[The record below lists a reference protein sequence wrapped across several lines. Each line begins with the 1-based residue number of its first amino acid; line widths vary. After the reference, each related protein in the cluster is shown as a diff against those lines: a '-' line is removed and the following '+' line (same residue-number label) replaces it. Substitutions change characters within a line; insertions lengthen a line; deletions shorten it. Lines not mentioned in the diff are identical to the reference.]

1 MKRLVIYF
9 HYDPAGCIDTACRIA
24 VQAMQKYGKVIFVT
38 NGALAPADRVWV
50 RQSGAG
56 CIERDNTGFDVG
68 AYREALLTIGRE
80 ALAEYEELVLMN
92 YTLAGPVCELQAM
105 FEAMQARPALD
116 FWGLTRH
123 YAMKSPRFGGNVP
136 EHIQSHFLALR
147 PRLFTSDDFW
157 RYWQEMPLPK
167 SYEESVIRHE
177 TRFTPYFAAKGY
189 TWDTYVQT
197 EDMRGVFINPIMAC
211 PRELLEKRGCPF
223 FKRRSLF
230 TPYGD
235 ELRRTDGMAARELCG
250 YLHEKTSFPLDLL
263 LVSLLKTQPLAA
275 LSKNLHWLYVVGMPT
290 QTQADPAVL
299 GLRLIRYALPETD
312 PVTDWYTRQAAAQA
326 DALMEQAAIWFEKQ
340 PLLGILSP
348 SVPLYAGCTA
358 AQRRQWLAEK
368 ESLQSQAQVPVGE
381 EPLPAPNCGWMLV
394 RESAFPQGIPDCKN
408 QHDAW
413 RLALIAQANGAYAA
427 SFETAAQAVARADIL
442 NVYETA
448 AAQPAAV
455 AKQLGRLIKHRLQT
469 K

>member
-24 VQAMQKYGKVIFVT
+24 VQAVQKYGKVIFVT

-56 CIERDNTGFDVG
+56 CIERENTGFDVG

-80 ALAEYEELVLMN
+80 ALAEYEEIILMN
-92 YTLAGPVCELQAM
+92 YTLAGPVCELQPM

-147 PRLFTSDDFW
+147 PRLFTGDDFW

-197 EDMRGVFINPIMAC
+197 EDMRGVFVNPIMAC

-223 FKRRSLF
+223 SKLRSLF
-230 TPYGD
+230 
-235 ELRRTDGMAARELCG
+235 
-250 YLHEKTSFPLDLL
+250 
-263 LVSLLKTQPLAA
+263 
-275 LSKNLHWLYVVGMPT
+275 
-290 QTQADPAVL
+290 
-299 GLRLIRYALPETD
+299 
-312 PVTDWYTRQAAAQA
+312 
-326 DALMEQAAIWFEKQ
+326 
-340 PLLGILSP
+340 SP
-348 SVPLYAGCTA
+348 SV
-358 AQRRQWLAEK
+358 
-368 ESLQSQAQVPVGE
+368 
-381 EPLPAPNCGWMLV
+381 
-394 RESAFPQGIPDCKN
+394 
-408 QHDAW
+408 
-413 RLALIAQANGAYAA
+413 
-427 SFETAAQAVARADIL
+427 
-442 NVYETA
+442 
-448 AAQPAAV
+448 
-455 AKQLGRLIKHRLQT
+455 
-469 K
+469 

>member
-1 MKRLVIYF
+1 M
-9 HYDPAGCIDTACRIA
+9 
-24 VQAMQKYGKVIFVT
+24 
-38 NGALAPADRVWV
+38 

-56 CIERDNTGFDVG
+56 CIERENTGFDVG

-80 ALAEYEELVLMN
+80 ALAEYEEIILMN
-92 YTLAGPVCELQAM
+92 YTLAGPVCELQPM

-147 PRLFTSDDFW
+147 PRLFTGDDFW

-167 SYEESVIRHE
+167 SYEESIIRHE

-197 EDMRGVFINPIMAC
+197 EDMRGVFVNPIMAC

-235 ELRRTDGMAARELCG
+235 ELRRTDGMAARELCA

-263 LVSLLKTQPLAA
+263 LVSLLKTQRWRHCPKTCTGAM
-275 LSKNLHWLYVVGMPT
+275 S
-290 QTQADPAVL
+290 L
-299 GLRLIRYALPETD
+299 GCLPKRRL
-312 PVTDWYTRQAAAQA
+312 TR
-326 DALMEQAAIWFEKQ
+326 LCW
-340 PLLGILSP
+340 
-348 SVPLYAGCTA
+348 GC
-358 AQRRQWLAEK
+358 
-368 ESLQSQAQVPVGE
+368 G
-381 EPLPAPNCGWMLV
+381 
-394 RESAFPQGIPDCKN
+394 
-408 QHDAW
+408 
-413 RLALIAQANGAYAA
+413 
-427 SFETAAQAVARADIL
+427 
-442 NVYETA
+442 
-448 AAQPAAV
+448 
-455 AKQLGRLIKHRLQT
+455 
-469 K
+469 

>member
-1 MKRLVIYF
+1 
-9 HYDPAGCIDTACRIA
+9 
-24 VQAMQKYGKVIFVT
+24 
-38 NGALAPADRVWV
+38 
-50 RQSGAG
+50 
-56 CIERDNTGFDVG
+56 
-68 AYREALLTIGRE
+68 
-80 ALAEYEELVLMN
+80 MN
-92 YTLAGPVCELQAM
+92 YTLAGPVCELQPM
-105 FEAMQARPALD
+105 LEAMQARPALD

-197 EDMRGVFINPIMAC
+197 EDMRGVFVNPIMAC

-235 ELRRTDGMAARELCG
+235 ELRRTDGMAARELCA
-250 YLHEKTSFPLDLL
+250 YLHEKTGFPLDLL

-275 LSKNLHWLYVVGMPT
+275 LSKNLHWRYVVGMPT

-299 GLRLIRYALPETD
+299 GLRLIRYALPKAD

-348 SVPLYAGCTA
+348 SVPLYAGCAA

-368 ESLQSQAQVPVGE
+368 ESLQSQAKVPVGE

-442 NVYETA
+442 NAYETA

>member
-92 YTLAGPVCELQAM
+92 YTLAGPVCELQPM

-197 EDMRGVFINPIMAC
+197 EDMRGVFVNPIMAC

-250 YLHEKTSFPLDLL
+250 YLHEKTNFPLDLL

-275 LSKNLHWLYVVGMPT
+275 LSKNLHWRYVVGMPT

-299 GLRLIRYALPETD
+299 GLRLIRYALPKTD
-312 PVTDWYTRQAAAQA
+312 PVTDWYTRQATAQA

-348 SVPLYAGCTA
+348 SVPLYAGCAA
-358 AQRRQWLAEK
+358 AQRRQWL

-413 RLALIAQANGAYAA
+413 QLALIAQANGAYAA

-442 NVYETA
+442 NAYETA

>member
-24 VQAMQKYGKVIFVT
+24 VQAVQKYGKVIFVT

-80 ALAEYEELVLMN
+80 ALAEYEEIILMN
-92 YTLAGPVCELQAM
+92 YTLAGPVCELQPM
-105 FEAMQARPALD
+105 LEAMQARPALD

-197 EDMRGVFINPIMAC
+197 EDMRGVFVNPIMAC

-235 ELRRTDGMAARELCG
+235 ELRRTDGMAARELCA
-250 YLHEKTSFPLDLL
+250 YLHEKTGFPLDL

-275 LSKNLHWLYVVGMPT
+275 LSKNLHWRYVVGMPT

-299 GLRLIRYALPETD
+299 GLRLIRYALPKAD

-348 SVPLYAGCTA
+348 SVPLYAGCAA

-368 ESLQSQAQVPVGE
+368 ESLQSQAKVPVGE

-442 NVYETA
+442 NAYETA